1 MEIHVRSREP
11 KVGRSARAFVVHRLK
26 RRLGRNSSRILRGT
40 VHVADV
46 NGPRGG
52 EDKSVRIE
60 LQLLPK
66 GSVFVEDTDANLFA
80 AITRATARAGHAV
93 SRELERAGHVE
104 RGGGLRRRGLTFA
117 ELARSHDSASG

>member
-11 KVGRSARAFVVHRLK
+11 KVGRSVRAFVTHRLE

-40 VHVADV
+40 VHIADV

-60 LQLLPK
+60 LQLLPR
-66 GSVFVEDTDANLFA
+66 GSVFVEDTNANLFA
-80 AITRATARAGHAV
+80 AISRAAARAGHAV
-93 SRELERAGHVE
+93 SKALERAGRVE
-104 RGGGLRRRGLTFA
+104 RGVGLRRIAPAHGLRA
-117 ELARSHDSASG
+117 PAIRAPA